1 MFNRNVEAQ
10 GLWIQRW
17 MTGLVTQRSPL
28 FTPVSSLGLQVISR
42 MDALIDGQNMEI
54 SPIMTLVRRPAYP
67 RFSSVA
73 FGAGD
78 YPLNF
83 FSFQNTSG
91 TIFPL
96 ADTPNKVYNFTAT
109 TNAAVLT
116 KTAGAGRGDFL
127 RVGDYVYYCNGVDLK
142 FWDGSTWNKW
152 GITAPSVTPVATPG
166 AGTLNP
172 QTGFQYVYCYVN
184 TVTGHVSAASP
195 VSANTGCVI
204 NQNFSVSYTASADSQ
219 VNAIWIFR
227 TADGGGLYY
236 FLASVANTT
245 SSYVDALPDSSLNT
259 NPGFIATFSP
269 NNAPCPANSSLVT
282 WWDGRPWVASK
293 NMVYW
298 AQGPQA
304 TIGVGEQSFNLTTN
318 FFKLPIQV
326 TGFAPT
332 SQGLLIFTRDT
343 IWAVTGSGGIYFIN
357 PFQNNLGI
365 SNPNAVTQDGDLV
378 FFVTTRGQ
386 CFSISSSLAEIGQ
399 PIRQQIALMNQAN
412 VSIAIH
418 RNGQD
423 EGFFV
428 SDGATKI
435 YRFSMTFG
443 CWSPAAIPTQGAG
456 VIKSIETSTSVWT
469 LLLGRTT
476 AASFIGGRDAAN
488 WTDDGGTY
496 ACYSTVGSLIIGP
509 PGSKANIEAIT
520 LSATRIGNYP
530 NVAVLPQEISAT
542 NGAAFA
548 NLPNPVAEPT
558 GLPESVT
565 LWTRRHYLKS
575 GSTPQGNPIPQQMQ
589 HLQVKISFVAENF
602 PSEVLAM
609 GIL

>member
-1 MFNRNVEAQ
+1 MAFNRNVEAQ
-10 GLWIQRW
+10 GIWIQRW

-28 FTPVSSLGLQVISR
+28 FTPISAMGLQIISR

-54 SPIMTLVRRPAYP
+54 SPIMTLIRRPAYP
-67 RFSSVA
+67 RFSSGA

-91 TIFPL
+91 TIYPL
-96 ADTPNKVYNFTAT
+96 ADTPNKVYNFST
-109 TNAAVLT
+109 TMNAAVLT
-116 KTAGAGRGDFL
+116 KSGGAGRGDFL
-127 RVGDYVYYCNGVDLK
+127 RVGDYVYYCNGVDLL
-142 FWDGSTWNKW
+142 FWNGATWSKW
-152 GITAPSVTPVATPG
+152 GIVAPSVTPVATPG

-204 NQNFSVSYTASADSQ
+204 NQNFSVSYTASADPQ

-245 SSYVDALPDSSLNT
+245 SSYTDSAPDAILNKLIVA
-259 NPGFIATFSP
+259 PFSP

-293 NMVYW
+293 NLVYW
-298 AQGPQA
+298 AQGPQ
-304 TIGVGEQSFNLTTN
+304 TTTGVGEQSFNLSTN

-332 SQGLLIFTRDT
+332 SQGLLIFTRDM
-343 IWAVTGSGGIYFIN
+343 IWAVTGTRGVYFIN
-357 PFQNNLGI
+357 PFQFNLGI
-365 SNPNAVTQDGDLV
+365 ANPNAVTQDGDLI

-386 CFSISSSLAEIGQ
+386 CFTISSSLAEIGQ
-399 PIRQQIALMNQAN
+399 PIRQQIALMNSAN

-418 RNGQD
+418 RSGQD

-428 SDGATKI
+428 SDGVSKI

-443 CWSPAAIPTQGAG
+443 CWSPAAIPVQGAG
-456 VIKSIETSTSVWT
+456 VIKSIETSTAIWS
-469 LLLGRTT
+469 LLLGATT
-476 AASFIGGRDAAN
+476 GAKFIGGRNPAN

-496 ACYSTVGSLIIGP
+496 TCSSIVGSVIIGP
-509 PGSKANIEAIT
+509 PGSKNNVEAIT
-520 LSATRIGNYP
+520 LSATNTGHYP
-530 NVAVLPQEISAT
+530 SVAVMPNEINSAQ
-542 NGAAFA
+542 GIGFC
-548 NLPNPVAEPT
+548 NLPNPVSEPPNIPP
-558 GLPESVT
+558 GSQSLFSM
-565 LWTRRHYLKS
+565 RHYLKQ
-575 GSTPQGNPIPQQMQ
+575 GSSAQGNPIPQEIQ
-589 HLQVKISFVAENF
+589 HMQVKISFIAENF

-609 GIL
+609 GII

>member
-1 MFNRNVEAQ
+1 VAVAFNRNVEAQ
-10 GLWIQRW
+10 GLWISRW

-42 MDALIDGQNMEI
+42 MDALIDGQNMEV

-73 FGAGD
+73 FGTGD

-109 TNAAVLT
+109 MNAAVLT
-116 KTAGAGRGDFL
+116 KTAGSGRGDFL

-152 GITAPSVTPVATPG
+152 GITAPTVTPVATPG

-204 NQNFSVSYTASADSQ
+204 NQNFAVSYTASADSQ

-245 SSYVDALPDSSLNT
+245 SSYTDALPDSSLNT
-259 NPGFIATFSP
+259 FIVAPFSP

-293 NMVYW
+293 NLVYW
-298 AQGPQA
+298 AQGPQ
-304 TIGVGEQSFNLTTN
+304 TTTGVGEQSFNLTTN

-365 SNPNAVTQDGDLV
+365 SNPNSVTQDGDLV

-386 CFSISSSLAEIGQ
+386 CFSISTSLAEIGQ
-399 PIRQQIALMNQAN
+399 PIRQQIALMNSAN

-476 AASFIGGRDAAN
+476 ARGLLRRAS
-488 WTDDGGTY
+488 
-496 ACYSTVGSLIIGP
+496 L
-509 PGSKANIEAIT
+509 
-520 LSATRIGNYP
+520 
-530 NVAVLPQEISAT
+530 LP
-542 NGAAFA
+542 
-548 NLPNPVAEPT
+548 
-558 GLPESVT
+558 
-565 LWTRRHYLKS
+565 
-575 GSTPQGNPIPQQMQ
+575 
-589 HLQVKISFVAENF
+589 
-602 PSEVLAM
+602 PSEAPITRMEFGSNRSLESR
-609 GIL
+609 IE